1 MIYSSFVHYSFLAC
15 TIHYSTLKAHTR
27 IHTGKKPPFICT
39 VCSKSFARP
48 DNLKVHS
55 RIHTGEKPFICTL
68 CPKSFARPDVLKAH
82 SRSHTVVLSASDP
95 LPNLTP

>member
-1 MIYSSFVHYSFLAC
+1 MSFPHSA
-15 TIHYSTLKAHTR
+15 TLKAHT
-27 IHTGKKPPFICT
+27 
-39 VCSKSFARP
+39 
-48 DNLKVHS
+48 